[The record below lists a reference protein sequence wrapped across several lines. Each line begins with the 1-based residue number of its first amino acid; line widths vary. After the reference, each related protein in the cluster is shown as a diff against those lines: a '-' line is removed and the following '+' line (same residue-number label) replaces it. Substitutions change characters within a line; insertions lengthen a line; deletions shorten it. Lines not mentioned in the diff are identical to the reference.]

1 MIFGSK
7 VELLRGVFYVSQKDN
22 EYHGFLGLFIIIAA
36 DYSRLFMKIHD
47 YWWLMMIDNKW

>member
-1 MIFGSK
+1 MILGSK

-22 EYHGFLGLFIIIAA
+22 EYHGFLGLFIIIGA

-47 YWWLMMIDNKW
+47 Y